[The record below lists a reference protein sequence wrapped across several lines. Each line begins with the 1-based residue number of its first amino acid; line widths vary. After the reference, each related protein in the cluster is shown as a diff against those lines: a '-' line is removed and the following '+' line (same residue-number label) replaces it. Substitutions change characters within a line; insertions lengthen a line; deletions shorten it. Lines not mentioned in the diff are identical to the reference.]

1 METIPE
7 KSSNPIEVVD
17 LTKDDNNEIAV
28 IEHNI
33 SIMSISSS
41 STEQFPNLSN
51 ATVHSF
57 NLSGFSAPN
66 CTSTPGLQQMEK
78 DEANDVLNLTYNI
91 PQDINGDIVAYE
103 QPIEAVAEN
112 VILPNNIGDIPNVQE
127 MPNNLDMDN
136 IMAIAENIV
145 PLNNIGNHSELQEI
159 LDNIDMDDLMD
170 ELGSFNTS
178 KAIDFY
184 FDYNN

>member
-1 METIPE
+1 
-7 KSSNPIEVVD
+7 
-17 LTKDDNNEIAV
+17 
-28 IEHNI
+28 
-33 SIMSISSS
+33 
-41 STEQFPNLSN
+41 
-51 ATVHSF
+51 
-57 NLSGFSAPN
+57 
-66 CTSTPGLQQMEK
+66 MEK